1 MNRRLK
7 ENRGFALL
15 LTILV
20 ISLIVPFTLQFNASM
35 RSELYGAANLK
46 DGTQLDQI
54 ARSGFQIV
62 LAALYEDSQETEYDT
77 LHESWADPLALAS
90 SSLFEDG
97 RFEVRVKDHSGRINV
112 NKLVDD
118 SGKVSQKQRDL
129 LERFLSAE
137 EFELEREE
145 VGDILDAI
153 TDWLD
158 PDNEVTKFGAED
170 SYYQALETPYA
181 CKNGPMDFLDE
192 LLLVKG
198 ITPELYYGAEGKPAI
213 SNYLTTYGQGLINI
227 NTAEPLV
234 LRALSEHID
243 QETAAAMVSYRDNE
257 DNDLSKP
264 DWYKSVQGMS
274 SEVNIGDLITTSSQ
288 VFEINSVGYKGA
300 MSKSVT
306 GLVER
311 KPDVLEVLSW
321 KVE

>member
-1 MNRRLK
+1 MDRRLK

-54 ARSGFQIV
+54 AQSGFQIA
-62 LAALYEDSQETEYDT
+62 LAALYEDSVETEYDT
-77 LHESWADPLALAS
+77 LHEPWADPLALAS

-97 RFEVRVKDHSGRINV
+97 RFEVRVKDHSGRINI
-112 NKLVDD
+112 NKLVDEN
-118 SGKVSQKQRDL
+118 GKVNQKQRDL

-137 EFELEREE
+137 EFALEPES

-158 PDNEVTKFGAED
+158 PDNEVTKFGAEN
-170 SYYQALETPYA
+170 SYYQSLETPYS
-181 CKNGPMDFLDE
+181 CKNGPMAFLDE

-198 ITPELYYGAEGKPAI
+198 ITPELYYGAEGRPGI
-213 SNYLTTYGQGLINI
+213 SNFLTTYGQGLINI
-227 NTAEPLV
+227 NTADPLV
-234 LRALSEHID
+234 LRSLSEHID

-264 DWYKSVQGMS
+264 DWYKSVRGIS
-274 SEVNIGDLITTSSQ
+274 SEVSIGDLITTSSQ
-288 VFEINSVGYKGA
+288 IFEINSVGYKES

-311 KPDVLEVLSW
+311 KKDVIEVLSW

>member
-7 ENRGFALL
+7 ENKGFALL
-15 LTILV
+15 MTILV

-62 LAALYEDSQETEYDT
+62 LAALYEDSLETEFDSF
-77 LHESWADPLALAS
+77 HEPWADSLALNA

-97 RFEVRVKDHSGRINV
+97 RFDVRVKDHSGRINI

-118 SGKVSQKQRDL
+118 KGKVDQKQRDL

-137 EFELEREE
+137 EFELDPEE

-170 SYYQALETPYA
+170 SYYQSLDTPYA

-192 LLLVKG
+192 LLLVRG
-198 ITPELYYGAEGKPAI
+198 ITPELYYGAEGRPGI
-213 SNYLTTYGQGLINI
+213 SPYLTTYGQGLINI
-227 NTAEPLV
+227 NTADPLV
-234 LRALSEHID
+234 LRSLSEHID
-243 QETAAAMVSYRDNE
+243 QEAVDEMISYRDNE

-264 DWYKSVQGMS
+264 EWYKSVQGMS

-288 VFEINSVGYKGA
+288 IFEVTSVGYKGA

-306 GLVER
+306 GLIER
-311 KPDVLEVLSW
+311 KKDVLEVLSW
-321 KVE
+321 RVE